1 MRDTKYHAIITLL
14 TVDYGIVS
22 DIVGEVIPEDQAVR
36 YGQYGYVCGCLP
48 PKKTRILALT
58 RL

>member
-22 DIVGEVIPEDQAVR
+22 DIVGEVIPEDQAAR

-48 PKKTRILALT
+48 P
-58 RL
+58 